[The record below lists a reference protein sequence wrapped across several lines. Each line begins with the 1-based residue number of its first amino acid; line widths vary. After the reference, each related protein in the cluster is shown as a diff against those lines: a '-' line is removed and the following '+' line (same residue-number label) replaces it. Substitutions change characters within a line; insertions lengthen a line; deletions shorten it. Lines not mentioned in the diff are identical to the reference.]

1 VAVADGVVYVQEY
14 DFPEAGPR
22 QYEQRPRVRRI
33 DRDAKVTTLAI
44 VGEK

>member
-1 VAVADGVVYVQEY
+1 MADGVVYVQEY